1 MDEDTG
7 MIRIEII
14 VKDDADVNEAS
25 NTQGTIDD
33 PLHYYSVE
41 FLMISSSWSTYYSG
55 SYCLALLLALEL
67 QIEKFSCQYCHNPSP
82 SPSKSES
89 KVQARIQVEFK
100 SKSKS
105 KSKSR
110 VQVQVQFQN
119 SILDCDKVESNS
131 SHHHMSEAVKYL

>member
-55 SYCLALLLALEL
+55 FYCLALLLALEL
-67 QIEKFSCQYCHNPSP
+67 QIEKFSCQFFN
-82 SPSKSES
+82 
-89 KVQARIQVEFK
+89 
-100 SKSKS
+100 
-105 KSKSR
+105 
-110 VQVQVQFQN
+110 N
-119 SILDCDKVESNS
+119 SFVCVTNCMFSCVFLAFFLS
-131 SHHHMSEAVKYL
+131 

>member
-41 FLMISSSWSTYYSG
+41 FLMISSSWSSYYSG
-55 SYCLALLLALEL
+55 SYCLALLVALEL
-67 QIEKFSCQYCHNPSP
+67 QTEKFSCQFFNNCFVCVTNCMLVVYFLPSFL
-82 SPSKSES
+82 KS
-89 KVQARIQVEFK
+89 
-100 SKSKS
+100 
-105 KSKSR
+105 
-110 VQVQVQFQN
+110 
-119 SILDCDKVESNS
+119 LWCD
-131 SHHHMSEAVKYL
+131 